1 MLKILIKKNIIL
13 LFTLP
18 LFLNFILNVFQEKRY
33 LYLFN
38 TTNFIPIFSALL
50 GSLFF
55 YLLAKTL
62 SHTFQLNSYSLSITY
77 FLLSYFVFD
86 SLLLPVTKLFDFD
99 VMVLTVSIAW
109 LLIFIKKDIYSSFK
123 IFLIFLFWRYYNFY
137 YFSKLSDTSSYQELN
152 LDVTY
157 QWYVIAEMI
166 YENNYFYGIKNNLI
180 EGQGL
185 VPSFIQSLLLEIGFH
200 SQNFVFIQSL
210 SNIFLFFGITII
222 TDLNITTK
230 NKIILSALFIVFL
243 LNNQWL
249 GYLLINSLM
258 IEGVVGFLVCVFLLN
273 YKKYIYENNNLSK
286 VFFLFFGCLALTKNF
301 ASIIC
306 LFLVFIN
313 LIFIKKNRA
322 FLFGPI
328 IFISYILYQKI
339 FLSNIQQL
347 AYTNEI
353 NFKNLI
359 LDILL
364 LRNLNISNI
373 GEIFKEL
380 YVDKPLTYLICVFVF
395 VNIYDA
401 IKHKIEISTELLIL
415 FFVIFNF
422 LLIVLLYISYW
433 QDIEVASSY
442 RYIVVCYNLIF
453 VSTGI
458 QLSKI
463 ENIKS

>member
-1 MLKILIKKNIIL
+1 
-13 LFTLP
+13 
-18 LFLNFILNVFQEKRY
+18 
-33 LYLFN
+33 
-38 TTNFIPIFSALL
+38 
-50 GSLFF
+50 
-55 YLLAKTL
+55 
-62 SHTFQLNSYSLSITY
+62 
-77 FLLSYFVFD
+77 
-86 SLLLPVTKLFDFD
+86 
-99 VMVLTVSIAW
+99 MVLTVSIAW

-306 LFLVFIN
+306 LFLIFIN

-339 FLSNIQQL
+339 FQSNIQQF
-347 AYTNEI
+347 AFTIDI